1 MLSAYYAR
9 RGSASR
15 RGRATD
21 KCRDRK
27 SAVSQTSEFDAQH
40 ENTVR
45 CAGLAGRR
53 SDETA
58 SLRARSHDSIFYRIR
73 IFSRFGVFRLD
84 CSDVRL
90 RDFVIAYA
98 SRRVKMDLNT
108 FIVIYWY
115 RKYRQQQRI
124 SNRRFWDETKFFN
137 YFRMSIP
144 TFDDLLRRVEINL
157 TRQDTNMRASISPE
171 EKLSI
176 CLR

>member
-1 MLSAYYAR
+1 M
-9 RGSASR
+9 
-15 RGRATD
+15 
-21 KCRDRK
+21 K
-27 SAVSQTSEFDAQH
+27 
-40 ENTVR
+40 TVR
-45 CAGLAGRR
+45 CA
-53 SDETA
+53 SVNDA
-58 SLRARSHDSIFYRIR
+58 SMTYGNLPYTVRNPAVPFLV
-73 IFSRFGVFRLD
+73 FS
-84 CSDVRL
+84 L
-90 RDFVIAYA
+90 RDFMIAYA

-124 SNRRFWDETKFFN
+124 SNRRFWVHPIVSQRNILSSFNTLMCQLRQDETKLFN